1 MQSPKIS
8 CHSQFQPLQEV
19 WIGGTYPEKFYS
31 HFDSKSQDI
40 FGRIT
45 EITSKDFD
53 RLATAIENLG
63 VNVIRPQFDKVDDYL
78 DHQDRLLKP
87 PISPCDF
94 ALALGQTLYIIPQ
107 YESGIDPYQH
117 AIDQYVAAGQD
128 VHKVNRD
135 GSDPWA
141 WIVFA
146 SVVRAGQDLLIDY
159 DPKHEFCS
167 TAAMAVAEALQDR
180 YRVHLS
186 RTGDHNDGVFC
197 PIRPGVIFT
206 SHYRKVYDQSFPGW
220 SVFSIPNT
228 LHKNLQVLNTH
239 SKWYLPGIDHGHF
252 NDMIIRCAEKWLG
265 HPWET
270 VFEVNMLVIDL
281 NNVICGAYDEHVFK
295 EFERL
300 SITPHLVDFES
311 RFFWDAGIHC
321 LTSDIHRLGSKE
333 DYWPGRGPNGIFQI
347 TEWL

>member
-1 MQSPKIS
+1 MSLPKIS

-31 HFDSKSQDI
+31 HFDAKSQDI

-53 RLATAIENLG
+53 TLATAIENLG
-63 VNVIRPQFDKVDDYL
+63 VRVIRPKFDRVDDYL
-78 DHQDRLLKP
+78 DSQDRLLKP

-94 ALALGQTLYIIPQ
+94 ALALGNTLYIIPQ

-117 AIDQYVAAGQD
+117 AIDQYIAAGQS

-146 SVVRAGQDLLIDY
+146 SVVRAGRDVLIDY
-159 DPKHEFCS
+159 DPKHEFYS
-167 TAAMAVAEALQDR
+167 KSAKAVAESLHDR
-180 YRVHLS
+180 FRVHLS
-186 RTGDHNDGVFC
+186 RTGDHNDGIFC

-220 SVFSIPNT
+220 SVHTIPNT
-228 LHKNLQVLNTH
+228 LYKNRQVLGTH
-239 SKWYLPGIDHGHF
+239 SKWYLPGADFGHF
-252 NDMIIRCAEKWLG
+252 NANIVKCAETWLG

-270 VFEVNMLVIDL
+270 VFEVNMLVIDA
-281 NNVICGAYDEHVFK
+281 NNVVCGAYDEQVFG
-295 EFERL
+295 EFEKL
-300 SITPHLVDFES
+300 SITPHLVDFQS
-311 RFFWDAGIHC
+311 RYFWDAGIHC
-321 LTSDIHRLGSKE
+321 LTSDIYRLGPKE

-347 TEWL
+347 TEWQ